1 MNFKRLPILIVFLLS
16 FQQLMA
22 QDKVNMLNGRIVEG
36 ELIDTTD
43 QQVHI
48 KAKNK
53 KGKVYETYLEN
64 YRVFSIVSADGK
76 ETVLYKQDSTIGNLL
91 TPEDMHFHI
100 LGEQDAYQN
109 YKPIGTSIIGLGLA
123 YGVVLF
129 DTYGF
134 KDDPANNLSKGL
146 FKSSPTFLPI
156 LFPFVFTAV
165 AGIAPRP
172 NLDIRDINNKTNL
185 NSEHYVQGFART
197 ARFKRTIRALAF
209 SCLGSALGVGSYYI
223 FK

>member
-1 MNFKRLPILIVFLLS
+1 MNFKRLTILLVLISQLS
-16 FQQLMA
+16 WVLA
-22 QDKVNMLNGRIVEG
+22 QEKVNLLNGRIVEG
-36 ELIDTTD
+36 ELIDTVD

-48 KAKNK
+48 KAKSK

-64 YRVFSIVSADGK
+64 YRVFSIVSAEGK

-91 TPEDMHFHI
+91 TPEDMQFHI

-109 YKPIGTSIIGLGLA
+109 YKPIGTSIIGATLSF
-123 YGVVLF
+123 GVVLF

-134 KDDPANNLSKGL
+134 KEDPADNLEKGF
-146 FKSSPTFLPI
+146 FKRSPSFLPI

-172 NLDIRDINNKTNL
+172 NLDIRDISNKANL

-197 ARFKRTIRALAF
+197 ARFKRTVRALLF
-209 SCLGSALGVGSYYI
+209 SCLGSALGVGSYFI